1 MSSEKI
7 AAAPSAARPVAA
19 LDCAEETCRAHQVKG
34 SDDKTVRSA
43 DHFKVIGAEILF
55 DQKARSN
62 NVVLVGTPASKRIPM
77 APLQQLSPLASPE
90 LLRHDWQETGLQ
102 FLCID
107 GSYVAFWMKFF
118 VLEKSLRNVP
128 MRLCI

>member
-1 MSSEKI
+1 MMNFI
-7 AAAPSAARPVAA
+7 AADIASRQFLPPFDIVGDEVATSVMLWA
-19 LDCAEETCRAHQVKG
+19 WKPKTTKRA
-34 SDDKTVRSA
+34 
-43 DHFKVIGAEILF
+43 F
-55 DQKARSN
+55 
-62 NVVLVGTPASKRIPM
+62 
-77 APLQQLSPLASPE
+77 ASPE

-118 VLEKSLRNVP
+118 VLENSLRNVP